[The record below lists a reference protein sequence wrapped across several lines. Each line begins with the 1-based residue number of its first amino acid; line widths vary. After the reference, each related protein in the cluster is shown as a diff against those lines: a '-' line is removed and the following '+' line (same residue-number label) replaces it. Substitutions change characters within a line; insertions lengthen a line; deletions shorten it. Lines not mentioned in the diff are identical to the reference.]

1 MYSLESNEMTEDEKL
16 EQWVAEQ
23 NMTNPVPTCAKIRRI
38 NLNKRGGEP
47 GTVTVYQPNEGYQK
61 YQIYTENSSLD
72 ETNLN
77 LSEAFQESDII
88 ENEAHNRGNFKSKS
102 YNRNPEQTRQKENG
116 IASALEVELH
126 HDPSS
131 MSVNGLMET
140 TENSLVRSRS
150 KETMTDSSDSG
161 VGETTHWE
169 SRPIVRPAS
178 PSGNPETRTISRE
191 YFLIYCEHCDW
202 KEALKMEMIRICKG
216 VFCRKCHRLIH
227 WRIGPEEITVM
238 EKLT

>member
-72 ETNLN
+72 
-77 LSEAFQESDII
+77 
-88 ENEAHNRGNFKSKS
+88 
-102 YNRNPEQTRQKENG
+102 
-116 IASALEVELH
+116 
-126 HDPSS
+126 DPSS

-227 WRIGPEEITVM
+227 WRIGPEEITAM